1 MSEKDLKRL
10 ESKIEGLSKQIRR
23 LQSAVIGVTSQ
34 KVKSLEERRKEAE
47 KTEKKHEILLY
58 YRSLVMG
65 LILGIF
71 GNMFVSYLM
80 KALDIFQISSEG
92 WLLTTFIALV
102 GVLAL
107 IWVINKDIKKLS
119 KEIPSS

>member
-34 KVKSLEERRKEAE
+34 KVKHLDERRKEAE

-92 WLLTTFIALV
+92 WLLTTFVALV

>member
-23 LQSAVIGVTSQ
+23 LQSAVIVVTSQ
-34 KVKSLEERRKEAE
+34 KVKRLDERRKEAE

-92 WLLTTFIALV
+92 WLLTTFVALV

>member
-10 ESKIEGLSKQIRR
+10 ESEIEGLSKQIRR

-34 KVKSLEERRKEAE
+34 KVKRLEERRKEAE
-47 KTEKKHEILLY
+47 EMEKRHEILLY
-58 YRSLVMG
+58 YRSLALG

-71 GNMFVSYLM
+71 GNIFVSNLM
-80 KALDIFQISSEG
+80 KVLDFFQISSEG
-92 WLLTTFIALV
+92 WLLSTFVALF
-102 GVLAL
+102 GVVAL
-107 IWVINKDIKKLS
+107 IWVINRDIKKLS

>member
-10 ESKIEGLSKQIRR
+10 EGRIEGLSKQIRR

-34 KVKSLEERRKEAE
+34 KVKRLEEGRKEAE

-92 WLLTTFIALV
+92 WLLTTFVALV